1 MKSCSA
7 VRSRLTGCESS
18 MRLPHRE
25 YEDCRG
31 AEQRGVTMTVPH
43 MTVLVVGAT
52 GSIGRL
58 VVEEAIRQGHSVRA
72 LVRTPNKARE
82 LSSEAHVVVGD
93 VTQPGTLPGAVDGID
108 AVVFT
113 HGSDGG
119 GKVGAESV
127 DYGGVRN
134 VLAALGSRT
143 ARIALMTSI
152 GVTNRTGKYNRTTE
166 AHDWKRRS
174 ERLVR
179 ASGLPYTIVRP
190 GWFDY
195 NGPDEHRLVLLQ
207 GDRRQAGNSS
217 DGVIARCQIAGI
229 LVSSLI
235 SDQALRKTF
244 ELVAVNGP
252 AQEDFD
258 ALFAALDADP
268 QGSLDGVRDMANMP
282 LKDEPKRVSEDL
294 DAMLAH

>member
-1 MKSCSA
+1 
-7 VRSRLTGCESS
+7 
-18 MRLPHRE
+18 
-25 YEDCRG
+25 
-31 AEQRGVTMTVPH
+31 MTNPG

-58 VVEEAIRQGHSVRA
+58 VVEEALRQGHSVRA
-72 LVRTPNKARE
+72 LVRTRDKARK
-82 LSSEAHVVVGD
+82 LPREAQVVLGD
-93 VTQPGTLPGAVDGID
+93 VTHPDTLPGAVDGVD
-108 AVVFT
+108 AIVFT
-113 HGSDGG
+113 LGSDGA

-152 GVTNRTGKYNRTTE
+152 GVTNRTSSYNRTTE

-195 NGPDEHRLVLLQ
+195 NGPNEHRLVLLQ
-207 GDRRQAGNSS
+207 GDKRQAGNSS
-217 DGVIARCQIAGI
+217 DGVIARSQVAEV
-229 LVSSLI
+229 LVRSLG
-235 SDQALRKTF
+235 SDHALRKTF
-244 ELVAVNGP
+244 ELIATTGP
-252 AQEDFD
+252 APDDFD
-258 ALFAALDADP
+258 ALFAPLDADS
-268 QGSLDGVRDMANMP
+268 QGALDGVRDIANQP
-282 LKDEPKRVSEDL
+282 LEDEPDRVRHDL
-294 DAMLAH
+294 DAVLGNRPATGS

>member
-1 MKSCSA
+1 
-7 VRSRLTGCESS
+7 
-18 MRLPHRE
+18 
-25 YEDCRG
+25 
-31 AEQRGVTMTVPH
+31 MTVAR

-58 VVEEAIRQGHSVRA
+58 VFAEAIRQGHAVRA
-72 LVRTPNKARE
+72 LVRNPRKAALLPPEGR
-82 LSSEAHVVVGD
+82 VVVGD
-93 VTQPGTLPGAVDGID
+93 VTRPDTLLAAVDGAD
-108 AVVFT
+108 AIVFAL
-113 HGSDGG
+113 GS

-134 VLAALGSRT
+134 VLNALGSRK

-152 GVTNRTGKYNRTTE
+152 GVTNRTGAYNRATE

-179 ASGLPYTIVRP
+179 ASDLPYTIVRP

-207 GDRRQAGNSS
+207 GDRRQAGDPS
-217 DGVIARCQIAGI
+217 DGAVARRQIAEV
-229 LVSSLI
+229 LVRSLV

-244 ELVAVNGP
+244 ELIATAGP
-252 AQEDFD
+252 APEDLD
-258 ALFAALDADP
+258 ALFAPLDPDP
-268 QGSLDGVRDMANMP
+268 LGALDGVRDMANMP
-282 LKDEPKRVSEDL
+282 LGDEPQRARDDL
-294 DAMLAH
+294 EAMRADRPTNG